1 MTSDKPITT
10 KTEQL
15 ISMLE
20 NYGDVLDQ
28 TDNIDDVILYVSEK
42 ITEAN
47 GVTCNKGYGY
57 YIDHNYTDDDF

>member
-1 MTSDKPITT
+1 MN

-20 NYGDVLDQ
+20 NYGYILEEAN
-28 TDNIDDVILYVSEK
+28 NIDEVILYVSEK

-47 GVTCNKGYGY
+47 KVTCNKGYGY
-57 YIDHNYTDDDF
+57 YIDHNYVDDDF